1 MRLRST
7 VYNWLVLQELE
18 MVTELLASM
27 WQPRKKAVSCGII
40 MLIYYAWHD
49 TNVSV
54 EGSIWSDNEGNN
66 DYEDDHDDAVM
77 TSLKP

>member
-1 MRLRST
+1 
-7 VYNWLVLQELE
+7 
-18 MVTELLASM
+18 
-27 WQPRKKAVSCGII
+27 

-54 EGSIWSDNEGNN
+54 EGSIWIWSDDEKNN